1 LAKCGCIDLDVTR
14 DAKDLSEAL
23 VIAQNIVKS
32 ASELGINLY
41 IEYSGNRGF
50 HVWVFLEKAITH
62 EPIKKALRAIAL
74 KANFEAKEIYPK
86 DLNSNIKLPCTTHLK
101 TSLRCGFITPDFD
114 VNNPEIDLESQGD
127 LMAKFELTALDKL
140 INIPTEVKSE
150 DKPVNS
156 EVRSKEEIK
165 GLLESLGD
173 HPSCIKHLL
182 T

>member
-41 IEYSGNRGF
+41 IEFSGNRGF
-50 HVWVFLEKAITH
+50 HIWLFLEKAITH

-74 KANFEAKEIYPK
+74 RANFTPQEIYPK

-140 INIPTEVKSE
+140 INIPIEVKSK
-150 DKPVNS
+150 DKPVN
-156 EVRSKEEIK
+156 ETRSKEEIK